1 MKKALAGF
9 KGDFTMEMTSR
20 ERVMAALNRKESDRI
35 PFCELAIDRALAQ
48 KLMDWEKAPAVTG
61 AAAVRNPYTLEES
74 KQLVARLGLDN
85 ISYIMRAPVFAHMEE
100 GKDGR
105 TFAAEGMI
113 HSEADLSKIQL
124 PDPHDDELYAE
135 AEQFVKNRGD
145 YAIGFVTRIGMFQT
159 MLGFGMQ
166 DFGLALYDKRALVE
180 HVLDIYFDWMVVVAE
195 RVSQIGFDFYMTTD
209 DFAFKTGMLFSPQV
223 FEELMVPRY
232 RRVLDK
238 VSIPWVLHSDGDI
251 MEAVPMLL
259 DLGVAGLH
267 PNEKGAVDIRA
278 MKRDYGDRVC
288 LLGNVDLNILGRGT
302 PEDVDREV
310 YELIRDVGP
319 GGGYILTSGNSMAS
333 YLKPECV
340 LAMAAAVKKYGRY
353 PIDLS

>member
-1 MKKALAGF
+1 
-9 KGDFTMEMTSR
+9 MEMKSR
-20 ERVMAALNRKESDRI
+20 ERVMAALKGEEPDRV

-48 KLMDWEKAPAVTG
+48 KLLDWEKAPAITG

-74 KQLVARLGLDN
+74 KQLAARLGLDN

-113 HSEADLSKIQL
+113 HSEADLSKIRL

-145 YAIGFVTRIGMFQT
+145 YAIAFVTRIGMFQT

-180 HVLDIYFDWMVVVAE
+180 SVLDIYFDWMEVVAE
-195 RVSQIGFDFYMTTD
+195 RICQIGFDFFMTTD
-209 DFAFKTGMLFSPQV
+209 DFAFKTGMLFSPRD

-232 RRVLDK
+232 QKVLAK

-251 MEAVPMLL
+251 VKAVEILL

-267 PNEKGAVDIRA
+267 PNEKGAMDIRA
-278 MKRDYGDRVC
+278 MKHDYGNRVC
-288 LLGNVDLNILGRGT
+288 LLGNVDLNILARGT
-302 PEDVDREV
+302 PEEVDREV

-319 GGGYILTSGNSMAS
+319 GGGYILTSGNSLAS

-340 LAMAAAVKKYGRY
+340 LAMSAAVKKYGRY
-353 PIDLS
+353 PIELT

>member
-1 MKKALAGF
+1 
-9 KGDFTMEMTSR
+9 
-20 ERVMAALNRKESDRI
+20 MAALNRKESDQI

-48 KLMDWEKAPAVTG
+48 KLMDWEKAPAITG

-74 KQLVARLGLDN
+74 KQLAIRLGLDN
-85 ISYIMRAPVFAHMEE
+85 ISYIMRAPVFAHMKE

-105 TFAAEGMI
+105 TFAAEGML

-124 PDPHDDELYAE
+124 PDPHDDALYAE

-145 YAIGFVTRIGMFQT
+145 YAIAFVTRIGMFQT
-159 MLGFGMQ
+159 ILGFGMQ

-180 HVLDIYFDWMVVVAE
+180 KVLDIYFDWMEVVAE
-195 RVSQIGFDFYMTTD
+195 RVCQIGFDFFMTTD

-232 RRVLDK
+232 QRVLEK

-267 PNEKGAVDIRA
+267 PNEKGAMDIRA
-278 MKRDYGDRVC
+278 MKREYGDRVC
-288 LLGNVDLNILGRGT
+288 LLGNLDLNILGRGT

-340 LAMAAAVKKYGRY
+340 LAMTAAVKKYGRY